1 MIPMFRPFAATL
13 LLAAGLGASA
23 QAPSP
28 AATAGSNAPIRGVV
42 RAGAEATLTSRLAA
56 RIAAMPRQ
64 EGESFRKGEML
75 VQFECDR
82 PQAELRSAQA
92 LLQVQRRQLD
102 AQTELEKFGATGKTE
117 VDVARA
123 QADKARAN
131 VDALQAQLRDCAIS
145 APFAGRVVERLAR
158 SHEGVAVS
166 QPLLRIQD
174 TSALELDLIV
184 PSNWLVWL
192 QPGTRFAFRVDETQQ
207 TIDAAVHRLGAA
219 VDPVSRTVRIVARF
233 RGDAQRVLPGM
244 SGTAALAPPAASAA
258 PARP

>member
-1 MIPMFRPFAATL
+1 MIPLSRLSVATL
-13 LLAAGLGASA
+13 LLTACLGAATA
-23 QAPSP
+23 QTPG
-28 AATAGSNAPIRGVV
+28 AATAGSSAPIRGVV

-82 PQAELRSAQA
+82 PQAELRAAQA
-92 LLQVQRRQLD
+92 QQQVHRRQLE

-117 VDVARA
+117 VDIARA
-123 QADKARAN
+123 QADKARAD
-131 VDALQAQLRDCAIS
+131 VEALQAQLRDCAIS

-244 SGTAALAPPAASAA
+244 SGTAALAQPAA
-258 PARP
+258 RP

>member
-1 MIPMFRPFAATL
+1 
-13 LLAAGLGASA
+13 
-23 QAPSP
+23 
-28 AATAGSNAPIRGVV
+28 
-42 RAGAEATLTSRLAA
+42 
-56 RIAAMPRQ
+56 
-64 EGESFRKGEML
+64 ML

-82 PQAELRSAQA
+82 PQAELCSAQA

-117 VDVARA
+117 VDVARS
-123 QADKARAN
+123 QADKARAD

-233 RGDAQRVLPGM
+233 RGDVQRVLPGM
-244 SGTAALAPPAASAA
+244 SGTAALTPPAA
-258 PARP
+258 RP

>member
-1 MIPMFRPFAATL
+1 MIPMFRPFTATL

-117 VDVARA
+117 VDVARS
-123 QADKARAN
+123 QADKARAD
-131 VDALQAQLRDCAIS
+131 VDALQAQLRD
-145 APFAGRVVERLAR
+145 PAR
-158 SHEGVAVS
+158 FDK
-166 QPLLRIQD
+166 P
-174 TSALELDLIV
+174 
-184 PSNWLVWL
+184 
-192 QPGTRFAFRVDETQQ
+192 TQQ
-207 TIDAAVHRLGAA
+207 TVGYSSGHR
-219 VDPVSRTVRIVARF
+219 SHQIQETV
-233 RGDAQRVLPGM
+233 QTLLKH
-244 SGTAALAPPAASAA
+244 S
-258 PARP
+258 